1 MDYAKQ
7 IEAAGDALAEAVKTE
22 MALED
27 TRPQIKFAAIER
39 IMAAGDNPLTGKP
52 HSFSSAE
59 AQVHIDQTYVDFL
72 ARVREATVTR
82 IRARAQYEAA
92 LAAARIHS
100 EAVA

>member
-1 MDYAKQ
+1 MDYVKQ
-7 IEAAGDALAEAVKTE
+7 IEIAGEALAEAVKAE

-27 TRPQIKFAAIER
+27 TRHHVKIVAIDR
-39 IMAAGDNPLTGKP
+39 IMKAGDNPLTGKP

-59 AQVHIDQTYVDFL
+59 AQVHGDQTYIDFL
-72 ARVREATVTR
+72 ARVREATVNR

-100 EAVA
+100 EVEA

>member
-7 IEAAGDALAEAVKTE
+7 IETAGEALALAVKAE
-22 MALED
+22 MTLED

-39 IMAAGDNPLTGKP
+39 IMAAGDNPMTNKP

-59 AQVHIDQTYVDFL
+59 AQVHIDQTYIDFL
-72 ARVREATVTR
+72 ARVREATVNR

-92 LAAARIHS
+92 LAQARIHS
-100 EAVA
+100 EMPA

>member
-7 IEAAGDALAEAVKTE
+7 IERAGDALADAVKIE
-22 MALED
+22 MTLED

-39 IMAAGDNPLTGKP
+39 LMAAGDNPLTGKP

-59 AQVHIDQTYVDFL
+59 AQVHIDQTYMDFL
-72 ARVREATVTR
+72 ARVREATVNR

-92 LAAARIHS
+92 LAQAQIHTETAA
-100 EAVA
+100 

>member
-7 IEAAGDALAEAVKTE
+7 IEATGEALAEAVKAE

-59 AQVHIDQTYVDFL
+59 AAVHVDQTYMDFL
-72 ARVREATVTR
+72 ARVREATVNR

-92 LAAARIHS
+92 LARARVQTEAA
-100 EAVA
+100 V